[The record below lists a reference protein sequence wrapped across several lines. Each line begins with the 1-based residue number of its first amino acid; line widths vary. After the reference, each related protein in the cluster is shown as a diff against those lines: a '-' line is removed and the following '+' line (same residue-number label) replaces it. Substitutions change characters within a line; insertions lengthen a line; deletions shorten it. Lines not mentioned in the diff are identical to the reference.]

1 MRKFLRKLKDGGSG
15 KERANLP
22 DPNLSR
28 QSSKHVVDPSGRHS
42 YYPPNP
48 APPNP
53 PYAPNPVPPN
63 PYPPYQPPPPGP
75 SNLDAG
81 PPITGFSGFES
92 FMSSFAPDPQQHGV
106 VEIAA
111 GPVDEI
117 ECLEIKGFP
126 AHESI
131 SVTIQKVKKDNR
143 QWKRYTVVIS
153 GPWHMTLAQVN
164 QVLKENVVDGPSS
177 YDPDWGLLINRH
189 ESFGAFVTNLRR
201 LYLSCSGGMLKAE
214 SFPASIEIDFNRTL
228 RLPEGIDIHHHPSGL
243 GIIPVYNTAAIQK
256 KLMESRNQSLVDMAK
271 KGGIFFPLYQREAMF
286 ITFNAVNDI
295 FALRLFVG
303 GVNALSGVLWNS
315 QRPQNKQDYIL
326 VPPQVRI
333 DGVSVGDDVVKQF
346 IAMPLGS
353 GYSVEK
359 QVTGKE
365 TTGGLQIEIT
375 PGDLWQMF
383 SMGDEGSQLHPE
395 STPAH
400 ANADVFDLR
409 FAAPGWK
416 SAGLP
421 VDLPDNREEAKY
433 LHMRHLYLQQLGDT
447 SNGYAL
453 FGQQPDHLP
462 GFVPW
467 RPGANVNMVALY
479 QLELDIS
486 WLDSGCIRL
495 EKVQWSPWWDL
506 MDCWEERKNAG
517 FEIQGQ
523 ELSACDIFIGSI
535 DDGRLLVDGRRHSI
549 QQQGVQDGDMLC
561 VQPRKSDIYSRYRP
575 QSTQAASPMPPQMQQ
590 MQTQQMQ
597 TQQSPNQGRI
607 QELYT
612 PSPQSPQY
620 QQPQDQQ
627 PQYQQPQYQQPQYQQ
642 PQYQQAPTTATAYA
656 RPPPSPPR
664 YYEQSSTSPSV
675 ADAMPPPP
683 PLAPRYYGQDSTS
696 AAAPGVPMRL
706 SASPTSQY
714 GEPDSAPP
722 VQPSAYPGRSSD
734 ASTPEPL
741 TVWQQSAPQFSYG
754 SAPTQDYGD
763 SRYSSTP
770 IPEPQTSR
778 PPALQSPQSSA
789 PQPYAPQS
797 ESYAPRPY
805 DPLAYASS
813 SYRYSPSPGSA
824 GQTSPGPGTVAPG
837 RSDYSPSPYQSVAD
851 SPSPYQSVADSAMP
865 SYQSVADSAMPSYQS
880 IDSPQSPSDQYSLSH
895 GVSTAPSS
903 PPPTS
908 PYPMVPGKQQ
918 PVYGQQP
925 GSVAR
930 PPSYIPPPRQD
941 EPKEDVGWAMGIAAG
956 ARIRQHIFADRFP
969 TIRWSK
975 SRSTLLSI
983 QILNSVAFEALT
995 GMLTPPTP
1003 ITPDIYKSH
1012 GFPFFAA
1019 WGEGAKTDGA
1029 DNLFNLKSVG
1039 DIDASSPIRFGSN
1052 VTQGLKIACTSCG
1065 KNLCDSMARATKL
1078 VGFSA
1083 PMALPGQ
1090 DIVDLS
1096 QSTVLTVAP
1105 FRGSS
1110 GFQPVQDDKSRT
1122 GINQDYRTHNF
1133 YELG

>member
-15 KERANLP
+15 KEPPNVP
-22 DPNLSR
+22 DPRLSR
-28 QSSKHVVDPSGRHS
+28 QSSKHVVDPYS
-42 YYPPNP
+42 YNPNPLHPPNP

-53 PYAPNPVPPN
+53 
-63 PYPPYQPPPPGP
+63 YPPHPPPPPGP
-75 SNLDAG
+75 SNLDAEA
-81 PPITGFSGFES
+81 PITGFSGFES

-111 GPVDEI
+111 NPVDEV
-117 ECLEIKGFP
+117 ECLAIKGFP

-131 SVTIQKVKKDNR
+131 SVTIHKVKQLDR
-143 QWKRYTVVIS
+143 QYRRFTVVIS
-153 GPWHMTLAQVN
+153 GPWYMTLAQVN
-164 QVLKENVVDGPSS
+164 QVLEENDFQPLVFARNAQSDPFWNGKHGLRSGYHVPVVDGPSS
-177 YDPDWGLLINRH
+177 YDPTRGLLINRH

-201 LYLSCSGGMLKAE
+201 LHLSCSGGMLKAE

-243 GIIPVYNTAAIQK
+243 GIIQVYNTAAIQK

-303 GVNALSGVLWNS
+303 GVNALSGMLWNS
-315 QRPQNKQDYIL
+315 RRPQNKQDYIL

-421 VDLPDNREEAKY
+421 VDLPDNRDEAKY

-479 QLELDIS
+479 QLELTIT
-486 WLDSGCIRL
+486 WLDSGCISE

-517 FEIQGQ
+517 FEILGQ
-523 ELSACDIFIGSI
+523 ELSACDIFLGSI

-561 VQPRKSDIYSRYRP
+561 VRPRKSDIYSPYRP
-575 QSTQAASPMPPQMQQ
+575 YSTQGASPMLPQMHPIHTQQ
-590 MQTQQMQ
+590 IQTQQMQ
-597 TQQSPNQGRI
+597 TQQSPHQGRI
-607 QELYT
+607 QELDT
-612 PSPQSPQY
+612 SSPQSPQY
-620 QQPQDQQ
+620 QQAPTPAPDYAR
-627 PQYQQPQYQQPQYQQ
+627 PP
-642 PQYQQAPTTATAYA
+642 YQQASAAAPAYTM
-656 RPPPSPPR
+656 PPPSPPR
-664 YYEQSSTSPSV
+664 YYGQSSTSP
-675 ADAMPPPP
+675 
-683 PLAPRYYGQDSTS
+683 
-696 AAAPGVPMRL
+696 AAPGIPMRL
-706 SASPTSQY
+706 SARPTSQY
-714 GEPDSAPP
+714 GGPVSPDSASSAQSP
-722 VQPSAYPGRSSD
+722 VYPGRSSD
-734 ASTPEPL
+734 ASPPEPS
-741 TVWQQSAPQFSYG
+741 TAWQQPAPQSSYG
-754 SAPTQDYGD
+754 SAPTQDFGD
-763 SRYSSTP
+763 SRYSSMP
-770 IPEPQTSR
+770 IPAQSSR
-778 PPALQSPQSSA
+778 PTALQSPQSSA
-789 PQPYAPQS
+789 PRPHAPQSQAS

-805 DPLAYASS
+805 DPLAYASIS
-813 SYRYSPSPGSA
+813 HRYSASPGSTSQA
-824 GQTSPGPGTVAPG
+824 SPGPGAVTSG
-837 RSDYSPSPYQSVAD
+837 RSDY

-865 SYQSVADSAMPSYQS
+865 SYQS
-880 IDSPQSPSDQYSLSH
+880 IDSPESPSDQYSLSH

-908 PYPMVPGKQQ
+908 PYSQQ

-969 TIRWSK
+969 TIRWSN

-1003 ITPDIYKSH
+1003 ITPDMYKSH
-1012 GFPFFAA
+1012 GFPFYAA

-1052 VTQGLKIACTSCG
+1052 VTQGMKIACTSCG
-1065 KNLCDSMARATKL
+1065 KNLCDSILRPCNHSFCSACINSYMTFGGVIVCKLCRARATKL
-1078 VGFSA
+1078 LGFSA

-1122 GINQDYRTHNF
+1122 GISQEYQTHNF